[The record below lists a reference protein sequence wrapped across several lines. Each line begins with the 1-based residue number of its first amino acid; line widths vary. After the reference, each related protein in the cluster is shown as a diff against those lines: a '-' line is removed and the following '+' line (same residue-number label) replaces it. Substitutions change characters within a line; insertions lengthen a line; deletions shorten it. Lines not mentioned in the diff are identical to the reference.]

1 QNVDL
6 TGFRLVYLFGY
17 PVCYNLFISLLRKEK
32 SMKKFLIK
40 VLVGSLASVVILI
53 SVYWSY
59 KIKANESISA
69 VQTNTTIDLN
79 QNNEDDSGREK
90 QIKNEKPI
98 SILLIGLDSGAL
110 MYENE

>member
-1 QNVDL
+1 
-6 TGFRLVYLFGY
+6 
-17 PVCYNLFISLLRKEK
+17 
-32 SMKKFLIK
+32 MKKFFIK

-59 KIKANESISA
+59 KITANESISA

-90 QIKNEKPI
+90 QIKNEKVNRDDRNR
-98 SILLIGLDSGAL
+98 SFS
-110 MYENE
+110 EN